1 MRRVVRTGQ
10 GRSAASGPSAPRR
23 LRCAIY
29 TRKSSEEGLELDFN
43 SLHAQREAC
52 EAYVTSQRHEG
63 WTAISARYDDG
74 GYSGGSMVRPGLVR
88 LLADI
93 QSGLID
99 VVVVY
104 KVDRLTRSLTDFA
117 RIVETF
123 DANNASFVSV
133 TQAFNTTSSM
143 GRLTLNVLLSFAQ
156 FEREVTTE
164 RIRDKIAASKR
175 KGIWMGGVVPLG
187 YRVAR
192 RKLLIDEAEAITV
205 RMIFALYQEKRSIA
219 ATAAE
224 LRQRG
229 ILSRLRPRSNG
240 TISGG
245 ISFDRGALQSILRN
259 RIYIGEI
266 IHKGIHHPG
275 EHQAILDQA
284 IFEAVQDILN
294 AQFSGEG
301 RSPHRM
307 GSLLTGRIFD
317 SAGNRMTPSHAS
329 KKGVR
334 YRYYISRALI
344 EGQPERS
351 GTPARISAP
360 AIEQL
365 VIDALRGHPAAQD
378 YLRGATATAPG
389 DVTAAAGDAT
399 GAAHT
404 IAQKAAVTAS
414 PGNGQN
420 HSLSDSDLIANMLE
434 RVDVDETSITLTL
447 AAPDPD
453 EDDDLTQELQPAQPA
468 ERITIRCTLGH
479 AKPIQPRVIPS
490 EGEGAPTAP
499 RLTGSQMGNTSRLIS
514 TIVRS
519 QSWLA
524 ELRSGRVD
532 SIQAL
537 ARRDGRSERN
547 IRMMLN
553 LAFLSPDIIA
563 AILDGGLPPTVNA
576 TDLAQG
582 LPLDWVEQRRW
593 IMGGEGLAS

>member
-1 MRRVVRTGQ
+1 MRRVVRAVQ
-10 GRSAASGPSAPRR
+10 GRGVAAGPYAPRR

-29 TRKSSEEGLELDFN
+29 TRKSSEEGLEQDFN

-63 WTAISARYDDG
+63 WTALSARYDDG
-74 GYSGGSMVRPGLVR
+74 GYSGGSMLRPGLVR

-187 YRVAR
+187 YRVAK
-192 RKLLIDEAEAITV
+192 RKLLIDEVEATTV
-205 RMIFALYQEKRSIA
+205 RMIFALYREKRSIV
-219 ATAAE
+219 ATAAT

-229 ILSRLRPRSNG
+229 ILTRLRPRSNG
-240 TISGG
+240 TSGG
-245 ISFDRGALQSILRN
+245 IPFDRGALQAILRN

-266 IHKGIHHPG
+266 IHKGVHHPG
-275 EHQAILDQA
+275 EHQPILDQA
-284 IFEAVQDILN
+284 TFEAVQKILN

-307 GSLLTGRIFD
+307 GSLLTGCIFD

-334 YRYYISRALI
+334 YRYYISGALI
-344 EGQPERS
+344 EGQPEQA

-360 AIEQL
+360 VIEQL
-365 VIDALRGHPAAQD
+365 VVDALHGHPAAQD
-378 YLRGATATAPG
+378 YLRGAEKA
-389 DVTAAAGDAT
+389 VAG
-399 GAAHT
+399 GVT
-404 IAQKAAVTAS
+404 IAADNA
-414 PGNGQN
+414 
-420 HSLSDSDLIANMLE
+420 
-434 RVDVDETSITLTL
+434 VDVASKSAVVTGRRPEPQSLGQR
-447 AAPDPD
+447 PDR
-453 EDDDLTQELQPAQPA
+453 QPA
-468 ERITIRCTLGH
+468 
-479 AKPIQPRVIPS
+479 
-490 EGEGAPTAP
+490 
-499 RLTGSQMGNTSRLIS
+499 
-514 TIVRS
+514 
-519 QSWLA
+519 
-524 ELRSGRVD
+524 
-532 SIQAL
+532 
-537 ARRDGRSERN
+537 
-547 IRMMLN
+547 
-553 LAFLSPDIIA
+553 
-563 AILDGGLPPTVNA
+563 
-576 TDLAQG
+576 
-582 LPLDWVEQRRW
+582 
-593 IMGGEGLAS
+593 